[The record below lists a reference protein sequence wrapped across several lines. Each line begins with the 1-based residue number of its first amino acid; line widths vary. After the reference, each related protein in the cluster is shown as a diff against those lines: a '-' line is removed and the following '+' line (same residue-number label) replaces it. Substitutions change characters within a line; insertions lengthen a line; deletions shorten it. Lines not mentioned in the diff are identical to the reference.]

1 MYTESEYFFRID
13 KKYDKLKRK
22 TKKERE
28 CLRVMEFILIL
39 SGIICIIIGI
49 IGCIFPA
56 IPGPPIS
63 YAALILLQFA
73 KEEPVFSKSFLVRFA
88 ILTIVVSLGD
98 YFLPLLGAKKY
109 GTSKYGIWG
118 AILGMMAGI
127 IFFPPLGMILGI
139 FIGAIVGELIAGK
152 ENSMALKAGLATFI
166 GSISAVFIKLSFSVV
181 MAFYFFV
188 YLFKG

>member
-1 MYTESEYFFRID
+1 MLSAMEYG
-13 KKYDKLKRK
+13 
-22 TKKERE
+22 
-28 CLRVMEFILIL
+28 LIL
-39 SGIICIIIGI
+39 LGIICTVIGV

-56 IPGPPIS
+56 IPGPPLS

-73 KEEPVFSKSFLVRFA
+73 KEEPVFSRSFLVKFA

-98 YFLPLLGAKKY
+98 YLLPLLGAKKY

-127 IFFPPLGMILGI
+127 IFFPPFGMILGI

-152 ENSMALKAGLATFI
+152 ENSMALKSGLATFI
-166 GSISAVFIKLSFSVV
+166 GSMTAVLIKLSLSLV

-188 YLFKG
+188 YIFKG